1 MRLIV
6 PVIFIILFVSLID
19 LYLFRALKIF
29 VKKLSNEK
37 LKKWIYIFHWL
48 IPVLTIIIYLI
59 VNFKVAS
66 IREPQNYVYI
76 FTAFGV
82 FFLIYVPKIVFSIF
96 FILEDIL
103 NLLLRIFKRT
113 KNRFNYISFIAF
125 PISMIFGFFILYGM
139 LWGKNDLQIQ
149 RSQISL
155 SSMPAS
161 FNNLK
166 IVQISDWHFGS
177 YGGDTIMVKKICDK
191 VNEEKPDLIF
201 FTGDLVNNFA
211 EETNGY
217 EKYLKGLKAK
227 FGKFS
232 VLGNHDYG
240 DYYKWNDSTEKKEN
254 FKKIIEFE
262 EKCEFYVLRNDFY
275 RICYM
280 GNCLCIMGVENWGKP
295 PFKQYGDLKKTYRHS
310 VNKDFKLLLTHDPD
324 HWRAEVLDFDIDIT
338 FSGHTHGMQIG
349 FPWFG
354 ERKSPASLRF
364 KEWRG
369 IYNEGEK
376 YLHVNVGVGFIGLP
390 ARIFM
395 PP

>member
-232 VLGNHDYG
+232 VLGNHDY
-240 DYYKWNDSTEKKEN
+240 
-254 FKKIIEFE
+254 
-262 EKCEFYVLRNDFY
+262 

-376 YLHVNVGVGFIGLP
+376 YLHVNVVVGFIGLP